1 MRYLVRM
8 FANTGLRIGLS
19 TRSVETIVTETIP
32 DLHQYEKD
40 IFGYVLKNLSATQTT
55 PSYHIPIKPM
65 AGKAAKSPAD
75 VLLNFNAKV
84 DRSRLTAEFKYDG
97 ERTQLHWHEGELS
110 MFSRNCDTQSL
121 KFW

>member
-75 VLLNFNAKV
+75 VLLNLNAKV
-84 DRSRLTAEFKYDG
+84 DRNRLTAEFKYDG